1 MMYFVYLDMKNV
13 EIPLQV
19 TEEVEYVEDTISMID
34 IFIEMAEQVLIYI
47 EPTNNYESSNA

>member
-1 MMYFVYLDMKNV
+1 MYFVYLDMKNV

-19 TEEVEYVEDTISMID
+19 TEEVEDTISMID

>member
-1 MMYFVYLDMKNV
+1 MYFVYLDMKNV
-13 EIPLQV
+13 EIPLHV

>member
-13 EIPLQV
+13 EIPLHV

>member
-1 MMYFVYLDMKNV
+1 MYFVYLDMKNV